1 MHRRCFQFGCVIE
14 SLKCKIMH
22 VTFGAKFRPSG
33 IAPAQKESIGS
44 PIFPLKSARKG
55 IEFAKM
61 KGDDLDAKEEKFEL
75 ESLDREKKKCGNPF
89 IVFI

>member
-1 MHRRCFQFGCVIE
+1 
-14 SLKCKIMH
+14 MH

-61 KGDDLDAKEEKFEL
+61 KGDDLDAKEEKFVEL
-75 ESLDREKKKCGNPF
+75 ESLAKKKKKCGNPF
-89 IVFI
+89 IAFI